1 MKNKNLYDAT
11 ILIVDDNEANIEVI
25 KGMLELAGYKNLIS
39 TSDSRKVLELIKNT
53 KPDLLLLDLMMPY
66 LSGFDIMDLLRA
78 EEKILAND
86 YKYMPILVITAEE
99 NQETK
104 LKALTA
110 GAKDYITKPFD
121 IIEVKLRIRNLLE
134 TQYLFQLLKEKNQT
148 LEEKIINF
156 LKLNNDWYR

>member
-1 MKNKNLYDAT
+1 MKNKNLNDAT
-11 ILIVDDNEANIEVI
+11 ILIVDDNEANIEII
-25 KGMLELAGYKNLIS
+25 KGMLELSGYKNLVS
-39 TSDSRKVLELIKNT
+39 TTDSRKVLDLVRST

-66 LSGFDIMDLLRA
+66 LSGFDIMDMLKS
-78 EEKILAND
+78 EEQILSND
-86 YKYMPILVITAEE
+86 YKYLPIIVITAEE
-99 NQETK
+99 SQETK
-104 LKALTA
+104 LKALTT

-121 IIEVKLRIRNLLE
+121 IIEVKLRIRNILE